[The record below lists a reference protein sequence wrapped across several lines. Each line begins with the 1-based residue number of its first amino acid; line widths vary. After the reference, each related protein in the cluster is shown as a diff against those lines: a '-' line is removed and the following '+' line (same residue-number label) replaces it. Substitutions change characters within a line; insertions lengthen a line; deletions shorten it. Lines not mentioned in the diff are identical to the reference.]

1 MYKRADHCVSRKN
14 IDPDAL
20 KVLYRLSSL
29 GYTAYLVG
37 GGVRD
42 LLMGRKPKDFDV
54 GTSAKPN
61 EVKRAFRNCFLI
73 GRRFRLA
80 HVRFGEKV
88 IETAT
93 FRQNSQS
100 VGEIIEHAAE
110 GPLEDNTFG
119 TPETDAYRRD
129 FTVNGLFYDIKDF
142 SVIRLGFTIER
153 KTLSAMKKYHSCIL
167 TAAVPR
173 VCEEVF
179 RLFPYGKSAE
189 AFRLMWETGLL
200 ADLLPDLS
208 AHIDRAGGK
217 KCLAWKYLASLDKY
231 ELMMS
236 EKGFEVSNGLRAA
249 VLMTTMLE
257 EDGKD
262 GAGRRIM
269 QQMMERLKIPKATY
283 FTAVPEARQGPLHIQ
298 QRFPRRARLQQ
309 DSKPRARGRRIHTK
323 RMVRPLRRERQQQM
337 NEELEQ
343 LIQEL
348 KSTLPWFLAAGIIV
362 AGYYGVRKYVADK
375 RAAASEIVSTAY
387 TTDELEDAVAK
398 FGSSKSGGILRLRLA
413 KSYFDAGSYESALDI
428 YNELDGKAPDG
439 FADVPAVG
447 KAQCLEG
454 LGKFDEAAK
463 AYDAFA
469 AANEKSYLALT
480 AKLGSARCAAQAGNR
495 DKALEAL
502 EALKAA
508 AADDEIAKSRIETT
522 IDLVKRYEKREERS
536 LFDAADAAQKQ
547 IEGEAAKKEEAKAEE
562 APKAEAPKAEAPKAE
577 EAKTEPAKAE

>member
-142 SVIRLGFTIER
+142 SVIDWVGGMKDIEKKVIRAIGDPEIRFQEDPVRMMRAVKFASRLGFTIER
-153 KTLSAMKKYHSCIL
+153 KTLAAMKKYHSCIL

-189 AFRLMWETGLL
+189 AFRFMWETGLL

-283 FTAVPEARQGPLHIQ
+283 FTAVLLMESR
-298 QRFPRRARLQQ
+298 
-309 DSKPRARGRRIHTK
+309 K
-323 RMVRPLRRERQQQM
+323 R
-337 NEELEQ
+337 
-343 LIQEL
+343 
-348 KSTLPWFLAAGIIV
+348 LAASP
-362 AGYYGVRKYVADK
+362 K
-375 RAAASEIVSTAY
+375 RGKARFVY
-387 TTDELEDAVAK
+387 NKDFLD
-398 FGSSKSGGILRLRLA
+398 
-413 KSYFDAGSYESALDI
+413 ALD
-428 YNELDGKAPDG
+428 YNRI
-439 FADVPAVG
+439 V
-447 KAQCLEG
+447 C
-454 LGKFDEAAK
+454 
-463 AYDAFA
+463 
-469 AANEKSYLALT
+469 
-480 AKLGSARCAAQAGNR
+480 R
-495 DKALEAL
+495 ALEA
-502 EALKAA
+502 
-508 AADDEIAKSRIETT
+508 DESILNEWS
-522 IDLVKRYEKREERS
+522 DLYEEKGNS
-536 LFDAADAAQKQ
+536 K
-547 IEGEAAKKEEAKAEE
+547 
-562 APKAEAPKAEAPKAE
+562 
-577 EAKTEPAKAE
+577 

>member
-1 MYKRADHCVSRKN
+1 MFDFLKKKTRKPTVYKRADHCVSRKN

-142 SVIRLGFTIER
+142 SVIDWVGGMKDIEKKIIRAIGDPDIRFQEDPVRMMRAVKFASRLGFTIER
-153 KTLSAMKKYHSCIL
+153 KTLAAMKKYHSCIL

-217 KCLAWKYLASLDKY
+217 KCNVWKYLSSLDKY
-231 ELMMS
+231 ELMMT

-249 VLMTTMLE
+249 VLMTTLLE

-283 FTAVPEARQGPLHIQ
+283 FTAVLLMESRKRLSASPKPGKARFVYNRDFLDALDYNRIVY
-298 QRFPRRARLQQ
+298 RAL
-309 DSKPRARGRRIHTK
+309 G
-323 RMVRPLRRERQQQM
+323 
-337 NEELEQ
+337 
-343 LIQEL
+343 
-348 KSTLPWFLAAGIIV
+348 
-362 AGYYGVRKYVADK
+362 
-375 RAAASEIVSTAY
+375 
-387 TTDELEDAVAK
+387 TDESVLNEWSD
-398 FGSSKSGGILRLRLA
+398 L
-413 KSYFDAGSYESALDI
+413 YE
-428 YNELDGKAPDG
+428 
-439 FADVPAVG
+439 
-447 KAQCLEG
+447 
-454 LGKFDEAAK
+454 
-463 AYDAFA
+463 
-469 AANEKSYLALT
+469 EK
-480 AKLGSARCAAQAGNR
+480 GNI
-495 DKALEAL
+495 K
-502 EALKAA
+502 
-508 AADDEIAKSRIETT
+508 
-522 IDLVKRYEKREERS
+522 
-536 LFDAADAAQKQ
+536 
-547 IEGEAAKKEEAKAEE
+547 
-562 APKAEAPKAEAPKAE
+562 
-577 EAKTEPAKAE
+577 